1 MPNPYTTSQRTSVA
15 GQHQAEE
22 RHVLDYVR
30 TIYKRRWIAIP
41 VFLVVVV
48 GGVLNA
54 LRETP
59 LYRARTQM
67 LIEKDAPTVATL
79 DQMFQSQD
87 GWFNDAFY
95 QTQYRILQSRSLSK
109 RAIDELKMWNEPLG
123 RAPEQRMPLDPLSL
137 GRIAASK
144 VYHGVKGL
152 AGMDDSPAPA
162 QTEAR
167 EASETASQAAKIDE
181 FRGGVG
187 IEPIRNSR
195 LVDVLFTSPDPE
207 FSARAANA
215 LAKAYIAQSMEF
227 RFSESKEA
235 AVWLGQQLTEQRKAL

>member
-1 MPNPYTTSQRTSVA
+1 MPNPYTTSQRASVA

-22 RHVLDYVR
+22 RHILDHVR
-30 TIYKRRWIAIP
+30 TIYKRWWIAIP

-48 GGVLNA
+48 VGVLNA

-59 LYRARTQM
+59 LYRARTQV

-109 RAIDELKMWNEPLG
+109 RAIDELKMWSLPLG

-137 GRIAASK
+137 GRIAGSK

-152 AGMDDSPAPA
+152 AGMDAPAPA
-162 QTEAR
+162 QTEPR
-167 EASETASQAAKIDE
+167 
-181 FRGGVG
+181 
-187 IEPIRNSR
+187 
-195 LVDVLFTSPDPE
+195 
-207 FSARAANA
+207 
-215 LAKAYIAQSMEF
+215 
-227 RFSESKEA
+227 
-235 AVWLGQQLTEQRKAL
+235 